1 VSRYIFGRLFLMIP
15 LLVGISLISWAII
28 RLAPGDPARLLIAPE
43 DTTAE
48 QIAAVHQE
56 LGLDDPLPVQYVKTM
71 KALMTGDLR
80 SFKTRQRVI
89 DLIGQRLPTTL
100 LLGGLAIVYGV
111 VAGCAIGVLQSLR
124 PNSKLDDVGTFI
136 SLFGFSMPGFWL
148 ASMLI
153 LLFSVRLHWFPVSG
167 IRPVGSTRWSPIEM
181 APYLVMPTIVLG
193 TGLMASVARY
203 TRSSMLEALGQDYMR
218 TARAKGL
225 PARVVIARHALRNS
239 LLPIITVLGYSLPLL
254 VGGAAIVESI
264 FALPGVGRLA
274 LDSVFARD
282 YPVVLSINLMSA
294 LVVMIGSLLADVL
307 YAVADP
313 RIRYQ

>member
-1 VSRYIFGRLFLMIP
+1 V
-15 LLVGISLISWAII
+15 ISYAII

-48 QIAAVHQE
+48 QLAAVHQE

-80 SFKTRQRVI
+80 SFKTRQRIVE
-89 DLIGQRLPTTL
+89 LIAQRLPTTL
-100 LLGGLAIVYGV
+100 ILGALAVIYGV
-111 VAGCAIGVLQSLR
+111 AVGCTIGVLQSLR
-124 PNSKLDDVGTFI
+124 PNSKTDAAGTLI

-153 LLFSVRLHWFPVSG
+153 LLFAVRLHWLPVSG
-167 IRPVGSTRWSPIEM
+167 IRPVSSTRWSPIEM
-181 APYLVMPTIVLG
+181 APHLVLPTIVLG
-193 TGLMASVARY
+193 TGLMASMARY

-225 PARVVIARHALRNS
+225 PARVVIVRHALRNS
-239 LLPIITVLGYSLPLL
+239 LLPVITVLGYSLPLL
-254 VGGAAIVESI
+254 VGGAAITESI

-294 LVVMIGSLLADVL
+294 VAVLMGSLLADVL

-313 RIRYQ
+313 RIRYR

>member
-1 VSRYIFGRLFLMIP
+1 MIP
-15 LLVGISLISWAII
+15 LLLGVSLISFAII

-43 DTTAE
+43 DTTAA
-48 QIAAVHQE
+48 QVAAVHQE

-71 KALMTGDLR
+71 KALVTGELR
-80 SFKTRQRVI
+80 SFKTRQRI
-89 DLIGQRLPTTL
+89 LELIGQRLPTTL

-111 VAGCAIGVLQSLR
+111 VVGCTIGILQALR
-124 PNSKLDDVGTFI
+124 PNSKLDDAGTVI

-181 APYLVMPTIVLG
+181 APHLVLPTIVLG
-193 TGLMASVARY
+193 TGLMASIARY

-225 PARVVIARHALRNS
+225 PARVVITRHALRNS
-239 LLPIITVLGYSLPLL
+239 LLPVITVLGYSLPLL

-294 LVVMIGSLLADVL
+294 FAVLVGSLLADVL

-313 RIRYQ
+313 QIRYQ

>member
-1 VSRYIFGRLFLMIP
+1 VSRYILRRLFQMIP
-15 LLVGISLISWAII
+15 LLIGISVIAYAII

-48 QIAAVHQE
+48 QLAALHQE
-56 LGLDDPLPVQYVKTM
+56 LGLDQPLPVQYVETM
-71 KALMTGDLR
+71 KALVTGDLR
-80 SFKTRQRVI
+80 SFKTRQRIV
-89 DLIGQRLPTTL
+89 DLIAERLPTTL
-100 LLGGLAIVYGV
+100 ILGTLAIIYGV
-111 VAGCAIGVLQSLR
+111 VVGCTIGVLQSLR
-124 PNSKLDDVGTFI
+124 PNSKTDDVGTLI
-136 SLFGFSMPGFWL
+136 SLFGFSIPGFWL

-153 LLFSVRLHWFPVSG
+153 LLFAVRLHWLPVSG
-167 IRPVGSTRWSPIEM
+167 IRPVSSTRWSPIEM
-181 APYLVMPTIVLG
+181 APHLVLPTIVLG
-193 TGLMASVARY
+193 TGLMASIARY
-203 TRSSMLEALGQDYMR
+203 TRSSMLEVLGQDYLR

-225 PARVVIARHALRNS
+225 PARVVIVRHALRNS
-239 LLPIITVLGYSLPLL
+239 LLPVITVLGYSLPLL
-254 VGGAAIVESI
+254 VGGAAITESI

-294 LVVMIGSLLADVL
+294 VAVLMGSLLADIL